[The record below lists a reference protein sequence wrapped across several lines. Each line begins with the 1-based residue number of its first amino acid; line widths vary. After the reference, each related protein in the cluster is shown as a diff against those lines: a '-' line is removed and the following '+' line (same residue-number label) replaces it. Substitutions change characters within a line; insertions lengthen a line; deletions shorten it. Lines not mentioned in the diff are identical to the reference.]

1 MIPVRLCL
9 ENKKTLSFSYTKE
22 KITAIGLN
30 SDFFH
35 LILMVHCLFTFHYAN
50 KYNISAF
57 QIKSSLT
64 PQPQSR
70 TK

>member
-1 MIPVRLCL
+1 MAPVRLCF
-9 ENKKTLSFSYTKE
+9 ENKKIPSFSYSKE
-22 KITAIGLN
+22 KQITAIGLN

-57 QIKSSLT
+57 
-64 PQPQSR
+64 
-70 TK
+70 